1 LAELF
6 SAWFR
11 RKRDAKVGEATQVWA
26 GEKRIRQGSHG
37 GKLLDG
43 FAMVVQTCSSGSPA
57 ITGGSHLIYC

>member
-1 LAELF
+1 MLKLAEQLR
-6 SAWFR
+6 SGP
-11 RKRDAKVGEATQVWA
+11 AKKGY
-26 GEKRIRQGSHG
+26 GRGSHG